1 MTQQQILC
9 DVDDRGV
16 ATLRRLGRRVAQ
28 EVALG
33 QPDIVGTVHAMG

>member
-16 ATLRRLGRRVAQ
+16 ATLRRLGRRVA
-28 EVALG
+28 
-33 QPDIVGTVHAMG
+33 